1 MKSNTRFVALTLGI
15 ALVAAIAAT
24 LGAGVAASRQAA
36 PSAVAVVDI
45 DRLSTDLE
53 EFKIPREQFI
63 AKQNAWTEELKGLQ
77 ARLASLDEELDL
89 IPEGST
95 DARINKIIQ
104 RTTVESEIK
113 TKGQLFQQAS
123 DLEQA
128 KLFKRMYDK
137 IADGAARIAQRDGID
152 LVLVDDRIFA
162 IPATNR
168 AAQSAMLESKKVL
181 YASEPVDLTDELL
194 TMLNNEFSA
203 GK

>member
-1 MKSNTRFVALTLGI
+1 MNSNTRFVALTLGI
-15 ALVAAIAAT
+15 ALVAAIAAA

-63 AKQNAWTEELKGLQ
+63 AKQNAWTEELKALQ

>member
-1 MKSNTRFVALTLGI
+1 MKSNTRFVALILGI
-15 ALVAAIAAT
+15 ALVAAIAAA

>member
-1 MKSNTRFVALTLGI
+1 MKSNTHFVALTLGI

>member
-15 ALVAAIAAT
+15 ALVAAIAAA

>member
-168 AAQSAMLESKKVL
+168 AVQSAMLESKKVL

>member
-1 MKSNTRFVALTLGI
+1 MASSSAASSPVLDSCRARTL
-15 ALVAAIAAT
+15 